1 MLKNKNKNF
10 SLAHFK
16 NDFPASVVVWL
27 VALPLCIGIAKG
39 SEVNAFS
46 GLIAGII
53 GGIIVTLFSRSKFG
67 VSGPAAGLIT
77 IVVAGIATFNGNL
90 EIFFLA
96 VFLSG
101 VIQFLLGLFKLG
113 VIGYF
118 VPTSVINGMLASIGL
133 ILILKQFPLIFGGY
147 SESAAHDQVY
157 KSFIESNG
165 VETTIVTDKDMLNV
179 NIKELDSDSK
189 VVPNGYDFDFSFSMK
204 SIEFDKDKEHLIGL
218 KRKDQIIIH
227 SHFFSHLN
235 TDELKL
241 KLKSEGY
248 DFEDLSEISNNSLL
262 TINEVTDLPE
272 MHLLH
277 KIWLDTK
284 AAVLSISNG
293 AVIIFIVSLFLML
306 FWELDFMKKIKLFQ
320 YLPGSLVAVF
330 AGAVLVYLFNNYFS
344 DSVNNLGLAK
354 EQLVGLPAELKAWDF
369 KNLIKLP
376 DFSAL
381 ANINV
386 WIVAITIA
394 IVGSI
399 ETLLSVEATDKL
411 DPDKNISPTNKELK
425 AQGIGNAISGLIGG
439 LPITMV
445 IVRSSANINAKAKTQ
460 MSAIYHGILLLVSV
474 FTFPTLLEMIPSA
487 SLAAILC
494 VLGFK
499 LLKLKKV
506 LQMFKTDKEG
516 AIVILVTIISVV
528 ATDLLKGVGIGFGL
542 AMFFILRKN
551 YFLALIH
558 HWDENKKEMTI
569 SFSQI
574 VSFLN
579 KGALMQLLQN
589 LPSGSKVKMS
599 ALKCHTM
606 SKEIQEVIV
615 DFRDITSKKN
625 NIELEMIGFE
635 KFDLLNKKKSI
646 E

>member
-1 MLKNKNKNF
+1 MLNNKKNNNF
-10 SLAHFK
+10 SFAHFK
-16 NDFPASVVVWL
+16 NDIPAAVVVWL
-27 VALPLCIGIAKG
+27 VALPLCIGIAQG
-39 SEVNAFS
+39 SGVNAFS

-53 GGIIVTLFSRSKFG
+53 GGIVVTLFSGSKFG

-77 IVVAGIATFNGNL
+77 IVVAGIATLDGDNPAS
-90 EIFFLA
+90 IFFLA

-101 VIQFLLGLFKLG
+101 VIQFLLGLFRLG

-133 ILILKQFPLIFGGY
+133 ILMLKQIPSIIGGFKGSVLSVDAYDSYMTANDIASKTDLHLLTKLWIDTKSALLDPTYGALVIFLVCLG
-147 SESAAHDQVY
+147 
-157 KSFIESNG
+157 IM
-165 VETTIVTDKDMLNV
+165 MLW
-179 NIKELDSDSK
+179 
-189 VVPNGYDFDFSFSMK
+189 
-204 SIEFDKDKEHLIGL
+204 
-218 KRKDQIIIH
+218 
-227 SHFFSHLN
+227 
-235 TDELKL
+235 ELKFF
-241 KLKSEGY
+241 KSR
-248 DFEDLSEISNNSLL
+248 
-262 TINEVTDLPE
+262 
-272 MHLLH
+272 
-277 KIWLDTK
+277 
-284 AAVLSISNG
+284 
-293 AVIIFIVSLFLML
+293 
-306 FWELDFMKKIKLFQ
+306 KLFQ
-320 YLPGSLVAVF
+320 YLPASLIAVF
-330 AGAVLVYLFNNYFS
+330 VGGLLAYLFSSAGA
-344 DSVNNLGLAK
+344 DSGTSLGLLT
-354 EQLVGLPAELKAWDF
+354 QQFVGLPNEVHQWDF
-369 KNLIKLP
+369 KNLIQLP
-376 DFSAL
+376 DFANL
-381 ANINV
+381 ANPQV
-386 WIVAITIA
+386 WLVALTIA

-411 DPDKNISPTNKELK
+411 DPAKNISPTNKELK

-460 MSAIYHGILLLVSV
+460 LSAIYHGILLLVSV
-474 FTFPTLLEMIPSA
+474 FTFPNLLEMIPTA

-506 LQMFKTDKEG
+506 IEMFKTDKEG
-516 AIVILVTIISVV
+516 AIVILVTISSVV
-528 ATDLLKGVGIGFGL
+528 ATDLLKGVGIGFAL

-558 HWDENKKEMTI
+558 HWDEEKKEMTI

-615 DFRDITSKKN
+615 DFRDTTSKNN
-625 NIELEMIGFE
+625 NIEMELIGFE
-635 KFDLLNKKKSI
+635 KFDLLK
-646 E
+646 

>member
-1 MLKNKNKNF
+1 MSSTKNNF
-10 SLAHFK
+10 SFKHFK
-16 NDFPASVVVWL
+16 NDFPAALVVWL

-53 GGIIVTLFSRSKFG
+53 GGIVVTIFSGSKFG

-90 EIFFLA
+90 EVFFLA

-101 VIQFLLGLFKLG
+101 IIQFLLGLFRLG

-147 SESAAHDQVY
+147 SESVAHDQVY
-157 KSFIESNG
+157 KSYVEGNG
-165 VETTIVTDKDMLNV
+165 VETTIITDKDMLNV
-179 NIKELDSDSK
+179 NIKELDMNGVLVK
-189 VVPNGYDFDFSFSMK
+189 NGYDFDFSFMMK
-204 SIEFDKDKEHLIGL
+204 SIEYDTVKENLIGL
-218 KRKDQIIIH
+218 KRKDQIEINPY
-227 SHFFSHLN
+227 FFSHIN
-235 TDELKL
+235 TDDLNSKL
-241 KLKSEGY
+241 ESQGIE
-248 DFEDLSEISNNSLL
+248 FEDFSDIKNNSLL
-262 TINEVTDLPE
+262 TVNEIIDLPDI
-272 MHLLH
+272 HLVY

-284 AAVLSISNG
+284 AALLSVSKGALIVFLIS
-293 AVIIFIVSLFLML
+293 IFIML
-306 FWELDFMKKIKLFQ
+306 LWEQNFMKKRKIFQ
-320 YLPGSLVAVF
+320 YLPGSLVAVIF
-330 AGAVLVYLFNNYFS
+330 GSVIAYWFNSSDALNSFSLV
-344 DSVNNLGLAK
+344 K
-354 EQLVGLPAELKAWDF
+354 QQLVSLPVELKAWDF

-376 DFSAL
+376 DFTAL
-381 ANINV
+381 ANPNV
-386 WIVAITIA
+386 WVVAVTIA

-460 MSAIYHGILLLVSV
+460 LSAIYHGILLLMSV
-474 FTFPTLLEMIPSA
+474 FTFPHLLEMIPSA

-506 LQMFKTDKEG
+506 IEMFKTDTQG
-516 AIVILVTIISVV
+516 AIVIVVTIAAVL
-528 ATDLLKGVGIGFGL
+528 ATDLLKGVGVGFAL

-551 YFLALIH
+551 YVLAFID
-558 HWDENKKEMTI
+558 HWDEQKKELTI

-579 KGALMQLLQN
+579 KGALMQKLQN
-589 LPSGSKVKMS
+589 VPEGAKVKMS
-599 ALKCHTM
+599 AKKCHTM

-615 DFRDITSKKN
+615 DFRDITSKTN
-625 NIELEMIGFE
+625 NIDLDLIGFE
-635 KFDLLNKKKSI
+635 KFELISG
-646 E
+646 EEE